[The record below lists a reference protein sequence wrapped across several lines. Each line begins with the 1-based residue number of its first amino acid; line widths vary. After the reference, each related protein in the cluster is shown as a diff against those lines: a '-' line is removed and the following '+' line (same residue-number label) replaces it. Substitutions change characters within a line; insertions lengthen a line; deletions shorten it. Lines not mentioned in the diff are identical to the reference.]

1 MNVFFADTLEIHDC
15 TRHCLRKRSESSL
28 NSLPFSPS
36 HSQPPPYPIVAEKF
50 PKCGGK
56 RLPRLLAAAPSVLA
70 LSDLVDLSALSA
82 GRFCDG
88 MAIYSLAFLRLIAK
102 VISVVAGS
110 SISPARWTVDN
121 KIDSFER
128 KARRRSRGTFR
139 TKEFEMSQERGPSQ
153 RKQLADRVSRCL

>member
-1 MNVFFADTLEIHDC
+1 MNVFFADTLEIRDC
-15 TRHCLRKRSESSL
+15 TRHCPRKRSESSL

-36 HSQPPPYPIVAEKF
+36 RSQPPPHPIVAEKF
-50 PKCGGK
+50 PKCGSK
-56 RLPRLLAAAPSVLA
+56 RLPRLLATAPSALA

-121 KIDSFER
+121 
-128 KARRRSRGTFR
+128 RST
-139 TKEFEMSQERGPSQ
+139 
-153 RKQLADRVSRCL
+153 VSREKRGAGAEEPSEQKSSR